1 MRTAQAINPVDRME
15 WVFLASPAASAG
27 AAAAC
32 VADTAPWAAA
42 LRFESKSRFKR
53 LNSARISE
61 AV

>member
-1 MRTAQAINPVDRME
+1 MRTAQAISPVDRME
-15 WVFLASPAASAG
+15 CVFPDLAAASAG

-32 VADTAPWAAA
+32 VADSTPWAAE
-42 LRFESKSRFKR
+42 LRLESKSRFKR